1 MLFEGEDDISDQR
14 QRIYD
19 DLMSD
24 ESLIIDDLDS
34 QTKEVKSQVWMQSPK
49 NKSVKCKSIDL
60 SKLDQ
65 KGKELTSGPNQL
77 KSPTKPKR
85 TSNFKKSIAEVQNEA
100 LIKQNSQKDS
110 QKQRYTNHGR
120 IRLFRVR
127 NRKTRIH
134 LKILGF
140 SASFGAIYFSFST
153 SNNYF
158 VNLGFANLGESLILS
173 KLADVVGMF
182 LLFLFLNRL
191 KRRLFLKCF
200 QATVAGRLIS
210 FGWSGLSNSNIWLK
224 INCSLEFRAINCIFD
239 KSYFDNFHWIT
250 HCVSCRSF

>member
-1 MLFEGEDDISDQR
+1 MEIKVALKYFIKTNYPIQNTLMLFEGEDNISDQR

-34 QTKEVKSQVWMQSPK
+34 QTKEVKSQVWIKTPK
-49 NKSVKCKSIDL
+49 SKDVKCKSIDF
-60 SKLDQ
+60 SKFDQ
-65 KGKELTSGPNQL
+65 KENEFTNDIDQL
-77 KSPTKPKR
+77 KSPKNLEPKR
-85 TSNFKKSIAEVQNEA
+85 TSNNFKKSIAEVQNEA
-100 LIKQNSQKDS
+100 LIKQNSQKDCE
-110 QKQRYTNHGR
+110 QQRYTNHGR

-153 SNNYF
+153 TNNYF
-158 VNLGFANLGESLILS
+158 VKLAFSNLGASLILS

-200 QATVAGRLIS
+200 QATVAGKIIS
-210 FGWSGLSNSNIWLK
+210 FGRNCVFDSNI
-224 INCSLEFRAINCIFD
+224 
-239 KSYFDNFHWIT
+239 
-250 HCVSCRSF
+250 